1 MALNFL
7 LMETLFSFTEAK
19 LFRFINIP
27 ILIILEKFRKV
38 VRNLDKIHGSF
49 MYIKVCVRFIV
60 FLEL

>member
-1 MALNFL
+1 
-7 LMETLFSFTEAK
+7 METLFSFTEAK